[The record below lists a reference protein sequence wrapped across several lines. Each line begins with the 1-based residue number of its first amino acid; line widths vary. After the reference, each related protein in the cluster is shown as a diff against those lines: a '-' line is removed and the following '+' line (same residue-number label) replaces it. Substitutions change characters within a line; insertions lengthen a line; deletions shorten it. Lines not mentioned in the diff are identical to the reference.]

1 MLKRDFGFGGYIP
14 DILSIPAVSLPLIDD
29 ATGMALALRQSML
42 AVGAS
47 APNPAVGCVVVKN
60 GQILAQGHT
69 QEPGGNHAEVEAFED
84 LKRKGFEGWPDG
96 ATVYVTLEPC
106 SHFGR
111 TPPCAELFLDAK
123 NVRVVIGCKDPNPR
137 VSGAGIAKL
146 RSFGLN
152 VECGVMEAEIA
163 FTLLPFFHAMHALTS
178 TAEQTLARPFI
189 GLKWAQSIDGKRAD
203 HHARSQWLTGTQTQY
218 YSHWLRQKYDAI
230 AVGFETL
237 KRDQPSLTVRS
248 LGPKVLPKHPLRICL
263 DPRGHFLKLD
273 NSEQQRILQHSTTG
287 SNKEPWVVFCGSV
300 SGTVEL
306 RDEARKGTAAA
317 EPEDTRVEC
326 RSIAGAQIF
335 SFRDTLPHPD
345 GLQEFLLRTLNY
357 VSSSQFEKL
366 CGRSIQSL
374 MIEGGP
380 TMHQQF
386 LRSGLFDI
394 CHGLIAPLFLG
405 SSAYSMLKSQSV
417 NLEDANR
424 LQLMQ
429 SFGSGEDVVC
439 EWFNPASDYGLVTVT
454 K

>member
-14 DILSIPAVSLPLIDD
+14 DILPISAVSLPLIDD
-29 ATGMALALRQSML
+29 ATGMTLAIRQSML
-42 AVGAS
+42 AVGRS

-69 QEPGGNHAEVEAFED
+69 QEPGGNHAEVEAFHM
-84 LKRKGFEGWPDG
+84 LNRSGFEGWPDG

-111 TPPCAELFLDAK
+111 TPPCAELFRGAG

-137 VSGAGIAKL
+137 VSGQGIAKL

-152 VECGVMEAEIA
+152 VECGALEAEVA

-178 TAEQTLARPFI
+178 PAEHKFARPFI
-189 GLKWAQSIDGKRAD
+189 GLKWAQSIDGKMAD
-203 HHARSQWLTGTQTQY
+203 HRSRSQWLTGNQTQY

-237 KRDQPSLTVRS
+237 KQDQPSLTVRS

-263 DPRGHFLKLD
+263 DPRGHFLQL
-273 NSEQQRILQHSTTG
+273 NAIEQEQMLQRSTTG
-287 SNKEPWVVFCGSV
+287 SNQEPWVVFCGGV
-300 SGTVEL
+300 SGAV
-306 RDEARKGTAAA
+306 DNGEAGRKDKAAA
-317 EPEDTRVEC
+317 EAEDTRVDYHSTT
-326 RSIAGAQIF
+326 RAHV
-335 SFRDTLPHPD
+335 FRFPYILQMNDFVRQTLH
-345 GLQEFLLRTLNY
+345 L

-380 TMHQQF
+380 TILQQF
-386 LRSGLFDI
+386 LSNGTFDV

-405 SSAYSMLKSQSV
+405 SSAHSMLKSISV

-439 EWFNPASDYGLVTVT
+439 EWFNPATDH